1 VKKYISPIGILI
13 LFFACST
20 RIVFSQVL
28 GATSNQNYIITKR
41 MLTMEDGLPSRM
53 IIDLLQDGDGF
64 MWFGTASGLCR
75 YDGISFKTYNTQ
87 NSPLLNNNITRLALD
102 KNNRLIIQ
110 TTAYL
115 GSAYSKN
122 NYQVFDLNS
131 NKFTSNKEF
140 LPHMP
145 FKSEQIKQMCCDEL
159 GNIFFLTD
167 KPYSL
172 WQYDNNACFKLLI
185 DTFKLALSNTDLA
198 PVNAF
203 IKSYNNNIL
212 INFISKNKFYFI
224 RPGSSPIMFNGNG
237 ELYPTFDKNSILFY
251 DEGLNRHFAI
261 DSLGHQS
268 ILPKTYSM
276 PMSDKKLIDYKGRTP
291 LFKSQQNNYYLYK
304 DSCWIAVYN
313 ALEQKDLAY
322 FGVSNYCADN
332 NGNYWFCTEKGV
344 YQVNIRKQQFEHLFS
359 NTQVEKLNNTPVRNI
374 YVDNNANGS
383 RRILAMVNG
392 MLMGK
397 EKEEHSIKSIQ
408 GSTIIKKNELIYVAG
423 NAIITQY
430 NFIDDKTAIH
440 AFTNIGDPW
449 SLADFSDSIILI
461 GGSSGI
467 ISYHIHTHV
476 ASLVK
481 VLNKHLPPPVNVY
494 KIIKTNTKG
503 WAAVAENGIY
513 FINNQGAIYDC
524 YGNTQKQP
532 DKCLPVTSIFDL
544 YEDKEGV
551 AWLATNGEGLI
562 RLNWSAKHPMAAENI
577 KRFTALEG
585 LPSDILYRIEED
597 QLNNLWISS
606 YNGLVSFNKK
616 NYTTKTYRTKD
627 GLTND
632 EFNRISSF
640 KDAQGRIYFGGQNGI
655 DAFDPRKMT
664 AIDKEQ
670 DAPFRLVG
678 LSMFSGDK
686 DSIKDMLYAFKT
698 SHKIIMHEGD
708 KFLSVAFSLLDFE
721 NRIHGYAFKI
731 EGLDKDWNYINE
743 NIVRLSNLPY
753 GNIKLRIKAQLE
765 SGMWKEEELIIPIIV
780 IKPYYLEPGFYG
792 ILFFLILASFLMI
805 YNWRVNKLSKDNLK
819 LESQVQQRTNS
830 LTEALK
836 DREVLLKE
844 IHHRVKNNLQ
854 VITSLL
860 ELQKD
865 EIDDALTL
873 AAFNEAQS
881 RIGSILLIH
890 QNLYQNKDLGNIE
903 FKQFLL
909 GLSKQVSNL
918 YKRNNRMLELS
929 LMQNEIFIDIDTAVS
944 LGLIVNELLTNTY
957 KHAFAATNRV
967 KAAIDLVS
975 TEKGNY
981 QLTYYDSGPGLQKI
995 PDFKQSKTLGLHLIG
1010 VLSKQLGG
1018 EAIYNNEQG
1027 STFIINFKDAAARQ
1041 KEY

>member
-1 VKKYISPIGILI
+1 MKKYNKLIRILI
-13 LFFACST
+13 LFFTCST
-20 RIVFSQVL
+20 HIVFSQVS

-53 IIDLLQDGDGF
+53 IIDVLQDGDGF

-102 KNNRLIIQ
+102 TKNRLIIQ

-115 GSAYSKN
+115 GSAYSRN

-131 NKFTSNKEF
+131 NKFIANKEF
-140 LPHMP
+140 LPRMP
-145 FKSEQIKQMCCDEL
+145 FKSEQIKHMCSDEL
-159 GNIFFLTD
+159 GNVFFLTD

-172 WQYDNNACFKLLI
+172 WQYDTNACFKLLI
-185 DTFKLALSNTDLA
+185 DTFKLALANTDLA

-203 IKSYNNNIL
+203 MKSYNNNIL

-224 RPGSSPIMFNGNG
+224 RPGSSPIVFNSFGV
-237 ELYPTFDKNSILFY
+237 LYPTFDNNHIVFY
-251 DEGLNRHFAI
+251 DEGLNSHFAI
-261 DSLGHQS
+261 DSIGHQS
-268 ILPKTYSM
+268 KLPKTYLRAI
-276 PMSDKKLIDYKGRTP
+276 SDKKLLDYKGGTP

-374 YVDNNANGS
+374 YVDNYADGS

-392 MLMGK
+392 MLTRK
-397 EKEEHSIKSIQ
+397 EKEEHCMKSIQ
-408 GSTIIKKNELIYVAG
+408 GSTIIKKNELLYVAG
-423 NAIITQY
+423 HLSITQY
-430 NFIDDKTAIH
+430 NFIDNKKATH
-440 AFTNIGDPW
+440 AYTNIGDPW

-467 ISYHIHTHV
+467 ISYHIYTHV
-476 ASLVK
+476 AALVN
-481 VLNKHLPPPVNVY
+481 VVNKHWSPPVNVY
-494 KIIKTNTKG
+494 KITKTKAKG
-503 WAAVAENGIY
+503 WVAVAENGIY
-513 FINNQGAIYDC
+513 FINKQGAVYDY
-524 YGNTQKQP
+524 YGKTQEQP
-532 DKCLPVTSIFDL
+532 DKRLPVAGIFDF

-551 AWLATNGEGLI
+551 AWLATNGEGLL
-562 RLNWSAKHPMAAENI
+562 RWNWNAAEPMASANLQ
-577 KRFTALEG
+577 KFTTVEG
-585 LPSDILYRIEED
+585 LPDNILYRIEED
-597 QLNNLWISS
+597 QLNNLWMSS

-616 NYTTKTYRTKD
+616 NHRTKIYRTKD
-627 GLTND
+627 GLANT

-655 DAFDPRKMT
+655 DAFDPNEMT
-664 AIDKEQ
+664 AVYKQVE
-670 DAPFRLVG
+670 APFRLVG

-686 DSIKDMLYAFKT
+686 DSIKDMLYAFKS

-708 KFLSVAFSLLDFE
+708 KFLSVAFSLLDFQ

-731 EGLDKDWNYINE
+731 DGLDKEWNYINE
-743 NIVRLSNLPY
+743 NMVRISNLPY
-753 GNIKLRIKAQLE
+753 GNLKLRIKAQLE
-765 SGMWKEEELIIPIIV
+765 SGMWKEEALIIPITV

-792 ILFFLILASFLMI
+792 ILFFLILASFLKI

-819 LESQVQQRTNS
+819 LEAKVEQRTER
-830 LTEALK
+830 LMEALK
-836 DREVLLKE
+836 DKDILLKE

-860 ELQKD
+860 QLQKD
-865 EIDDALTL
+865 EIADELTQT
-873 AAFNEAQS
+873 AFNEVQS

-890 QNLYQNKDLGNIE
+890 QNLYQHKDLGNIE

-909 GLSKQVSNL
+909 GLAKQVAGL
-918 YKRNNRMLELS
+918 YQQGKRKIELTLLLE
-929 LMQNEIFIDIDTAVS
+929 EIFIDIDTAVS
-944 LGLIVNELLTNTY
+944 LGLIVNELLTNSY
-957 KHAFAATNRV
+957 KHAFLNSNHIKV
-967 KAAIDLVS
+967 DINLVIIK
-975 TEKGNY
+975 KGNY
-981 QLTYYDSGPGLQKI
+981 QLTFTDNGPGFKET
-995 PDFKQSKTLGLHLIG
+995 PDFKHANTLGIHLIG
-1010 VLSKQLGG
+1010 ALAKQLAG
-1018 EAIYNNEQG
+1018 EAIYKNEQG
-1027 STFIINFKDAAARQ
+1027 SKFIINFKDAEARQ
-1041 KEY
+1041 QED